1 MQKNRTTLA
10 LTTLL
15 LGAAFFS
22 TGCATKRVAPMQK
35 EIQANDQQVNGLL
48 RKIDRSGAAQQA
60 KPATENIDGIW
71 LPVRKVRDS
80 ELQSSAYKV
89 TSRRFSVNREFR
101 TLREVAERVTLLMGV
116 PVTLAPEAQPEGQS
130 TAGAPAT
137 AAAAPANLPP
147 FAMAASHA
155 FSTGNNVPLSYDGP
169 LSGFLDV
176 VAARFGVYWEWS
188 GDGIRFYR
196 FTTRTFR
203 LSALPGE
210 TSTQNL
216 VSNTTAGNSSGSSGN
231 SSTSETKQK
240 TQVESRLSVWQGVL
254 DSIKGM
260 LSKNGSSVT
269 VTAATGTVTV
279 TDTPEVLARVEKF
292 IEQQNAALSKQVVI
306 NVRVL
311 SVDLNDGENYG
322 INWDIVYRSMAG
334 NAGFSFKNSF
344 FDPGSA
350 TSPTLNLNILSSA
363 GRVGQDPNGK
373 LTGASIAS
381 WAGSQALVNALSS
394 QGKVSQI
401 TSASLTTLNNQSAPL
416 QVGRQTTYLASS
428 TTTVT
433 QGAGTTTTL
442 QPGMLTTGFSMSIV
456 PHIFDRGQLMLQYAI
471 DISSLLGMYTVNSNN
486 SSIQAPDVDTRNFMQ
501 RVMLTS
507 GDTLVMTGFEQSAVN
522 ASTSGMGRADNPLL
536 GGGVSGKRTRSVLVI
551 LIQPITAE

>member
-10 LTTLL
+10 LATLL
-15 LGAAFFS
+15 LGAALFA
-22 TGCATKRVAPMQK
+22 TGCATKRIAPMQK
-35 EIQANDQQVNGLL
+35 EISTTDEQVNGLL
-48 RKIDRSGAAQQA
+48 RKIDRGGAAQPA
-60 KPATENIDGIW
+60 KPVAENVDGIW

-80 ELQSSAYKV
+80 ELQTAAYKV

-101 TLREVAERVTLLMGV
+101 TLREVAERVTLLIGV
-116 PVTLAPEAQPEGQS
+116 PVTLAPELQPEGQ
-130 TAGAPAT
+130 
-137 AAAAPANLPP
+137 AAAANASAQNASAAVPS
-147 FAMAASHA
+147 FAMSGTPYALS
-155 FSTGNNVPLSYDGP
+155 GNNVPLSYDGP

-176 VAARFGVYWEWS
+176 AAARFGAYWEWS
-188 GDGIRFYR
+188 GDSIRFYR

-216 VSNTTAGNSSGSSGN
+216 VSNTTGGSSSGGGGNSA
-231 SSTSETKQK
+231 TAETKQK

-260 LSKNGSSVT
+260 LSKSGSAVT

-292 IEQQNAALSKQVVI
+292 IDQQNATLSKQVVI

-322 INWDIVYRSMAG
+322 INWDVVYRSMAG
-334 NAGFSFKNSF
+334 NMGFSFKNAF
-344 FDPGSA
+344 FDPGST
-350 TSPTLNLNILSSA
+350 TSPMLNLNVLSSA
-363 GRVGQDPNGK
+363 GRVGQNPTGP
-373 LTGASIAS
+373 LTGANIAS
-381 WAGSQALVNALSS
+381 WAGSQALINALSS
-394 QGKVSQI
+394 QGQVSQI
-401 TSASLTTLNNQSAPL
+401 TSASLTTLNNQAAPL

-501 RVMLTS
+501 RVLLTS
-507 GDTLVMTGFEQSAVN
+507 GDTLVMTGFEQAVTN
-522 ASTSGMGRADNPLL
+522 ASSSGMGRSNNTML
-536 GGGVSGKRTRSVLVI
+536 GGGVSGKRSRSVLVI